1 MRIVFFGTPSFAV
14 HILERLVKEGVD
26 VVAVITQPDRPK
38 GRNLHL
44 QPLPVKEWL
53 LKHDSSIP
61 CFQPEKVSTPEMAQI
76 ISSFKPDLF
85 LVVGYGE
92 ILKDFI
98 LEIPKI
104 EAINIHTSLL
114 PKYRGAAPIQ
124 RAILAGETT
133 LGVTIMKMVKKMDAG
148 DYCAQRGGVFSE
160 KMNFAEIEKI
170 LASIA
175 ADLIIEVLPKI
186 FNQTISFHPQE
197 ESEVT
202 FAPKILSE
210 DLMIDWDKPARSILN
225 QIREFSPAP
234 GAQCLVKI
242 KDQTKS
248 LKILSASLSSH
259 KALPREL
266 VALTKSNFVLG
277 CLEDSLQ
284 LHEVKLEGKSVTTF
298 DALIRGY
305 PQLQFL

>member
-38 GRNLHL
+38 GRNLNL

-53 LKHDSSIP
+53 LKQDSSIP

-148 DYCAQRGGVFSE
+148 DYCAQRGGLFSE

-210 DLMIDWDKPARSILN
+210 DLVIDWDKPARSILN
-225 QIREFSPAP
+225 QIRAFSPSP

-305 PQLQFL
+305 PQIQFL